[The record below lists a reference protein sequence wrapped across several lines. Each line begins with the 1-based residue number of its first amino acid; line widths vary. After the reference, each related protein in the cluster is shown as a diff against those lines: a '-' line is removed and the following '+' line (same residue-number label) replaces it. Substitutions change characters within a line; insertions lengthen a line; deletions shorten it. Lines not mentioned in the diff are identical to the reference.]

1 MIYYIID
8 KKIGGF
14 KMKAKIDINKL
25 QELVKDKN
33 KSLSDIAYEL
43 EINISNLYTNHKYR
57 KILVE
62 AGRLNKPNK

>member
-1 MIYYIID
+1 
-8 KKIGGF
+8 
-14 KMKAKIDINKL
+14 MKAKIDINKL

-33 KSLSDIAYEL
+33 KTLSDIAYEL

-57 KILVE
+57 RILVE